1 MNRSFEKS
9 SVDQELGALRSRI
22 AELEREILEQGE
34 ADRACRE
41 SEERLARI
49 YASAND
55 GIFVVDP
62 LRDKI
67 VEVNPKAAEIL
78 GYTVDELAGIPM
90 SALHPDEMPLLM
102 EFSEGVISSGSGLS
116 DRLTCR
122 SKGGKKIPVEMSAS
136 ALHVEGKSLMLMIV
150 RDITERVK
158 ADQALRTAM
167 TEIEELKDRLQA
179 ENEYLQ
185 DEIRVSHNFEEIITC
200 SEALKKPLRQVEQVA
215 STDATV
221 LILGESGTGKEL
233 LARAVHSTSDRAD
246 RPLVK
251 VNCAALPANLI
262 ESELFGHEKGAFT
275 GALERRTGR
284 FELADGGTLFL
295 DEIGDLPLELQPKL
309 LRVLQEGEFERLGSP
324 HTTKVDVRIIAATN
338 RDLGNALAA
347 GDFREDLY
355 YRLNVF
361 PILCPPLRDRKEDI
375 PLLANHFARKYAS
388 KFGKKIEG
396 IQQRVMESLQ
406 AYDWPG
412 NVRELENVVERAI
425 IITQGQYLDLGDS
438 LPKHGVPSPESPL
451 LTIEALEREHISK
464 VLESVNW
471 KVRGD
476 RGAAKVLDIKPTT
489 LEARMKK
496 LNIVRKT

>member
-1 MNRSFEKS
+1 MSRSLEKGS
-9 SVDQELGALRSRI
+9 IDQESSALRSRI
-22 AELEREILEQGE
+22 TELEREILERGE

-62 LRDKI
+62 LEDEI
-67 VEVNPKAAEIL
+67 VEVNPKAAEIV
-78 GYTVDELAGIPM
+78 GYTVGELAGMPM
-90 SALHPDEMPLLM
+90 SALHPDEMPLLK
-102 EFSEGVISSGSGLS
+102 EFSEGVISTGSGLS
-116 DRLTCR
+116 DGLTCLT
-122 SKGGKKIPVEMSAS
+122 KDGTKVPVEMSAS
-136 ALHVEGKSLMLMIV
+136 ALHVEGKSLMLVIV
-150 RDITERVK
+150 RDITERVE
-158 ADQALRTAM
+158 ADEALRKAM
-167 TEIEELKDRLQA
+167 TEIEELKNRFQA
-179 ENEYLQ
+179 ENIYLQ
-185 DEIRVSHNFEEIITC
+185 DEIKIEHNFEEIIT
-200 SEALKKPLRQVEQVA
+200 SSKALRQSLRKVEQVA

-251 VNCAALPANLI
+251 VNCATLPANLI

-275 GALERRTGR
+275 GAHERRTGR

-295 DEIGDLPLELQPKL
+295 DEVGDLPLELQPKL
-309 LRVLQEGEFERLGSP
+309 LRILQEGEFERLGSP
-324 HTTKVDVRIIAATN
+324 HTTAVDVRVIAATN
-338 RDLGNALAA
+338 RDLEKALAA

-375 PLLANHFARKYAS
+375 PLLANHFARKYGAR
-388 KFGKKIEG
+388 FGKRTVG
-396 IQQRVMESLQ
+396 IPKDVIESLQ

-425 IITQGQYLDLGDS
+425 IISQGQYLDLGDW
-438 LPKHGVPSPESPL
+438 LPKHGVPSADSPL
-451 LTIEALEREHISK
+451 LTIEELEREHISK

-471 KVRGD
+471 TVRGE
-476 RGAAKVLDIKPTT
+476 RGAAKILAMKPTT
-489 LEARMKK
+489 LEARMNK
-496 LNIVRKT
+496 LGIKRNA